1 MITIY
6 SDAHALHDGK
16 AELHDGK
23 LVSSFEMPR
32 RAELVLARVQE
43 VDLGPVSPPKIFGL
57 DPVRRV
63 HAPDYVAFLE
73 TAWDEWVAEH
83 GEYDALPFTWIGPGM
98 RRVVPDHIDG
108 KLGYYSFDAGTPIT
122 AGTFRAIRT
131 AADVAL
137 TGAELIVR
145 GERAAF
151 ALTRPPGHHAHRA
164 CYGGYC
170 FFNNAAV
177 AAQALRDAGADR
189 VAVLDIDYHH
199 GNGTQD
205 IFYTRCDVLFVSLH
219 ADPVQEYPYYLGFSD
234 ETGEGAGEGA
244 NVNYPLPFGTGFEA
258 WRAAL
263 DDALSRIA
271 AFRADALVVS
281 LGVDTYEGDPISR
294 FRLDTADYPVIG
306 AALAGAGLPTLFVM
320 EGGYAVEAIGVNAVG
335 VLQGFADAA

>member
-32 RAELVLARVQE
+32 RAELVLARVKE
-43 VDLGPVSPPKIFGL
+43 VGLGPVSPPKIFGL

-83 GEYDALPFTWIGPGM
+83 GEHDALPFTWIGPGM

-122 AGTFRAIRT
+122 AGTFRAIRS
-131 AADVAL
+131 AADIAL

-205 IFYTRCDVLFVSLH
+205 IFYSRGDVLFVSLH

-244 NVNYPLPFGTGFEA
+244 NANYPLPFGTGFDT

-263 DDALSRIA
+263 DDALARIA
-271 AFRADALVVS
+271 AFRVDALVVS
-281 LGVDTYEGDPISR
+281 LGVDTYKGDPISR
-294 FRLDTADYPVIG
+294 FRLDTADYPLIG

-335 VLQGFADAA
+335 VLQGFADLA

>member
-1 MITIY
+1 MHPMTTLYITHPAALDHIPPLGHPERPDRIRVVDRVLEQEAFQSLARDQAPVCAIDRIALCHTQDY
-6 SDAHALHDGK
+6 IDAIREAAPTEGMVQLDSDTSMSPGTYEAAL
-16 AELHDGK
+16 
-23 LVSSFEMPR
+23 
-32 RAELVLARVQE
+32 RAVGGAVLAVDEVMTGRV
-43 VDLGPVSPPKIFGL
+43 
-57 DPVRRV
+57 
-63 HAPDYVAFLE
+63 ANAFC
-73 TAWDEWVAEH
+73 A
-83 GEYDALPFTWIGPGM
+83 M
-98 RRVVPDHIDG
+98 
-108 KLGYYSFDAGTPIT
+108 
-122 AGTFRAIRT
+122 
-131 AADVAL
+131 
-137 TGAELIVR
+137 
-145 GERAAF
+145 
-151 ALTRPPGHHAHRA
+151 RPPGHHAEITQPK
-164 CYGGYC
+164 GFC
-170 FFNNAAV
+170 FFNNAAI
-177 AAQALRDAGADR
+177 AARHARDRHGAER
-189 VAVLDIDYHH
+189 VAVIDFDVHH